1 MLMIELQSHVQ
12 VVMMSGDWV
21 MELLLLDD
29 FTDDQQW
36 KQLIEMGFW

>member
-1 MLMIELQSHVQ
+1 MLMIELQNHVQ
-12 VVMMSGDWV
+12 VVMVSGDWV

-36 KQLIEMGFW
+36 KQLIEMCFW

>member
-1 MLMIELQSHVQ
+1 MGMIELQNVML
-12 VVMMSGDWV
+12 VVMVSSDWV